1 MVTVRRPLDL
11 LTYASCVLGV
21 APLYPFLEPAAQLAA
36 PAALAIGIIC
46 DRRDRY
52 LLGRHVA
59 TLLSLLLFTYYALR
73 INRADLVEPVVN
85 VLVLLLAIRLVTAK
99 SGRNYLQI
107 FLLAIFALAG
117 SSLLSLNLF
126 FLPALL
132 LLVLC
137 LTIGLVL
144 LCFYGSDP
152 GLALSGRDLR
162 RVLVSALLL
171 PLGSLLLMLVFF
183 VILPRTERPL
193 WNFLNPGGAAV
204 GGFSETVRPG
214 AYASNAALQALVF
227 RVQTEKIPLEDL
239 YWRGTVLNT
248 LAGDDWLR
256 REPPAGERVQL
267 RGGRRVRQTIYLEPQ
282 NNRFLFALDPPG
294 DLAGIRVRSS
304 ADLVSMVPRVLNR
317 RVSYQA
323 QSPVGAIL
331 EPTTAVDRTFY
342 LRTPAG
348 ISTRLRAT
356 ATRLAAGTDAAGEKV
371 ARTEAFFR
379 AQKLSY
385 ATSDLPGPT
394 APIDDF
400 LFGKKRGYCEFFAS
414 SFALLLRLEGVP
426 TRLVGGYHGGTWN
439 EIGGYY
445 TVTEDMAH
453 VWVEVLIDGSWQ
465 RRDPSSLAQNAPIVA
480 AALAGRTVPWSR
492 SLLDAAEYYWT
503 QAVITYDL
511 GRQLELVRGA
521 GRRLGGLRP
530 GNLPSPRQLLLPG
543 FLLVLAG
550 GGGWLLL
557 RLRIPAEQRL
567 ARRFLRLAAR
577 RRDLERIPAAEGL
590 EHLAERLGDP
600 HSREF
605 ARIFGGAVFR
615 DRRLSGAEKQRLR
628 FLLKELRKKPEGE

>member
-1 MVTVRRPLDL
+1 MVTIRRPLDL

-59 TLLSLLLFTYYALR
+59 TLLSLLLFAYYALR

-214 AYASNAALQALVF
+214 AYASNAAVQALVF
-227 RVQTEKIPLEDL
+227 RVQTEKLPLEDL

-256 REPPAGERVQL
+256 REPPAGERVRL

-323 QSPVGAIL
+323 QSPVGATL
-331 EPTTAVDRTFY
+331 EAATAVDRAFY

-348 ISTRLRAT
+348 ISARLRAT
-356 ATRLAAGTDAAGEKV
+356 AARLAAGTDAAGEKV

-385 ATSDLPGPT
+385 ATADLPGPT

-465 RRDPSSLAQNAPIVA
+465 RRDPSSLAQNAPSVA
-480 AALAGRTVPWSR
+480 AALAARTVPWSR

-577 RRDLERIPAAEGL
+577 RRDLEEIPAAEGL

-600 HSREF
+600 RGLEF
-605 ARIFGGAVFR
+605 VRIFGGAVYR
-615 DRRLSGAEKQRLR
+615 DRPLSRAEKQRLR